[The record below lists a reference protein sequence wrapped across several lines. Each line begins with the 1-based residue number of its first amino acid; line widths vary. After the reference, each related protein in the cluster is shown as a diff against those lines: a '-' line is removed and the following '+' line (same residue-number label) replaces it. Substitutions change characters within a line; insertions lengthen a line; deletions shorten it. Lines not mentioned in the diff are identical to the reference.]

1 MANER
6 ITEGIVRDHFKA
18 DPHFQSVKW
27 DEQKA
32 ANKRI
37 SDLLKGQSKGGGKGN
52 GRPEFII
59 SFPMNSNYLIVVEC
73 KADTSKHRSPSCDN
87 PKDFAVDGV
96 LHYAKALS
104 KEFSVIAI
112 AVSGESQSKLLV
124 SHFYWKKGAKMH
136 TELPDERL
144 LAIGSYLQ
152 VFDDQF
158 FMSDFYFRDIA
169 AKARELND
177 TLYQYAIKELS
188 RCTLVSAVLLA
199 LKDNHFVDTYASKAT
214 IQELGD
220 AIITAIAATFKAEE
234 DEDENDVV
242 RNASLL
248 IKEFQGILKEPLF
261 TQPELS
267 YDKGKKKESTLVIV
281 KDLIYELQTKVY
293 PLVQHANVG
302 YDVIGL
308 FYTEFIRY
316 AGSEQKLG
324 LVLTPGHVTDLF
336 CDLADLRES
345 DIVYDPCCGTGG
357 FIVTAIERLFKMVGN
372 DQSKRKHIKR
382 KQICGCELNPSMY
395 TYACSNMRFRG
406 DGKSNLYNGDCFA
419 HETIIRE
426 NHKPSVAFLNPPY
439 GKTVSSARQ
448 LEFVEHALK
457 SLDPVADGRVVA
469 IVQMSCAI
477 KSEKDLLAVKE
488 RILKKHHL
496 KAVLS
501 MPDDLFYPV
510 GVVTCIMVFEA
521 NKTHAG
527 RKTWFGYFKDDGFE
541 KRKGLGRID
550 ARNRYSEIKKRWLEA
565 YKNLDEV
572 PGLSVRREVTAKD
585 EWCAEAYMETDYSAL
600 SDMDFIVQLR
610 DYSAFLVSQS
620 NPAKAW
626 QFTTQPVSSKKKRLN
641 VKLWKWFTVEEL
653 FGEPVST
660 LGTTTSD
667 MNAGDDIA
675 YVAAKKEENGVNGRF
690 ALLGNES
697 FVSDGNCVVFVQIG
711 EGSAGFSTYQPF
723 RFIGMKGKTSC
734 GYNHT
739 YLNPYTGNFL
749 VTILDR
755 ERPRYCFG
763 RSWTGK
769 RLKNT
774 RIRLPSTR
782 DGKPDW
788 EWMESYIKGL
798 PYSAAL

>member
-6 ITEGIVRDHFKA
+6 ITEGIVRDHFKR
-18 DPHFQSVKW
+18 DPHFQSVRW

-37 SDLLKGQSKGGGKGN
+37 SDLLKGQSKCGGRGD

-73 KADTSKHRSPSCDN
+73 KADPSKHRSAAGDN
-87 PKDFAVDGV
+87 ARDFAVDGV
-96 LHYAKALS
+96 LHYARALS
-104 KEFSVIAI
+104 REFSVIAI
-112 AVSGESQSKLLV
+112 AVSGENASELLV
-124 SHFYWKKGAKMH
+124 SHFYWEKGAERQ
-136 TELPDERL
+136 TELPDEKL

-169 AKARELND
+169 AKAKELNE
-177 TLYQYAIKELS
+177 TLYQYSIKELS
-188 RCTLVSAVLLA
+188 RCTLVSAVILA
-199 LKDNHFVDTYASKAT
+199 LKDDHFVDTYAAKTT

-234 DEDENDVV
+234 DKDENDMV

-248 IKEFQGILKEPLF
+248 IKEFQGILKEPIF
-261 TQPELS
+261 TQYELP
-267 YDKGKKKESTLVIV
+267 YDKGKRKESTLVIV
-281 KDLIYELQTKVY
+281 KNLINELQTKVY

-324 LVLTPGHVTDLF
+324 LVLTPGHITNLF

-357 FIVTAIERLFKMVGN
+357 FIVAAIERLFKMSGN
-372 DQSKRKHIKR
+372 DQARRKHIKR
-382 KQICGCELNPSMY
+382 KQICGCELRSDMY

-406 DGKSNLYNGDCFA
+406 DGKSNLYNGDCFT

-448 LEFVEHALK
+448 MEFVEHALK
-457 SLDPVADGRVVA
+457 SLDPSSNGRVVA
-469 IVQMSCAI
+469 IVQMSCAV
-477 KSEKDLLAVKE
+477 KNEKELISVKE
-488 RILKKHHL
+488 RILKHHHL

-510 GVVTCIMVFEA
+510 GVVACIMVFEA
-521 NKTHAG
+521 NKSNAG

-550 ARNRYSEIKKRWLEA
+550 VRNRYAEIKEKWLEA
-565 YKNLDEV
+565 YRNLEEV
-572 PGLSVRREVTAKD
+572 PGLSVRHEVSARD
-585 EWCAEAYMETDYSAL
+585 EWCAEAYMETDYKQL
-600 SDMDFIVQLR
+600 SEKNFIETIRNYL
-610 DYSAFLVSQS
+610 AFLVSS
-620 NPAKAW
+620 SSPVDELCVSTKARS
-626 QFTTQPVSSKKKRLN
+626 QNGLKIDQRV
-641 VKLWKWFTVEEL
+641 WKWFTVGKV
-653 FGEPVST
+653 FHIDTTVHSIKQDMDKGDVPFVSRSALNNGVSDYVNGFEHKSYASGCITIGAEGKVAFFQPKPFIPGVKVYT
-660 LGTTTSD
+660 LRHEK
-667 MNAGDDIA
+667 MNAC
-675 YVAAKKEENGVNGRF
+675 VAM
-690 ALLGNES
+690 
-697 FVSDGNCVVFVQIG
+697 FVC
-711 EGSAGFSTYQPF
+711 
-723 RFIGMKGKTSC
+723 
-734 GYNHT
+734 
-739 YLNPYTGNFL
+739 
-749 VTILDR
+749 TILNMELYRYNYGNARIVDKIKR
-755 ERPRYCFG
+755 E
-763 RSWTGK
+763 
-769 RLKNT
+769 N
-774 RIRLPSTR
+774 IRLPATS
-782 DGKPDW
+782 DGSPDW
-788 EWMESYIKGL
+788 DWMENYIKGL
-798 PYSAAL
+798 PYSSALGED